1 MPTRQQLHEA
11 IERLPDSE
19 IPAALRYIEFLSVN
33 PALYS
38 LLTAPLD
45 DEPYTPEQQQ
55 RDMEADAAI
64 ERGEGIPHE
73 EVVREFGL
81 S

>member
-1 MPTRQQLHEA
+1 M
-11 IERLPDSE
+11 
-19 IPAALRYIEFLSVN
+19 LRCVEFLSID

-64 ERGEGIPHE
+64 ERGEGISHE
-73 EVVREFGL
+73 EVTHEFGP

>member
-1 MPTRQQLHEA
+1 MPTRRQLHEA

-19 IPAALRYIEFLSVN
+19 IPAALRYIEFLSAD

-45 DEPYTPEQQQ
+45 DEPYTPEQRQ
-55 RDMEADAAI
+55 RDGEADAAI
-64 ERGEGIPHE
+64 ERGEGIPLE
-73 EVVREFGL
+73 EVAREFGL

>member
-19 IPAALRYIEFLSVN
+19 IPAALRYIEFLSAD

-38 LLTAPLD
+38 PLTAPLD
-45 DEPYTPEQQQ
+45 DEGH
-55 RDMEADAAI
+55 
-64 ERGEGIPHE
+64 RGQTGRSP
-73 EVVREFGL
+73 V
-81 S
+81 

>member
-11 IERLPDSE
+11 IERLPDFG
-19 IPAALRYIEFLSVN
+19 IPAALRYIEFLSVD

-45 DEPYTPEQQQ
+45 DEAYTPEQQQ
-55 RDMEADAAI
+55 RDVEADAAI
-64 ERGEGIPHE
+64 ERGEGIPPE
-73 EVVREFGL
+73 EVAREFGL